1 MSECGTAFGTGALFI
16 IVEKWEWPSIHRV
29 NGQKNLH
36 KGQWNG
42 PAIKTHS
49 LQALGPQFDSKTHGT
64 RRELAPGSCPL
75 ISTHALWPMV
85 NPHLS
90 LSPSPSLLSSSSP
103 SCSFSL
109 LPALIHIQTLTCK
122 IIFFKER
129 EQWYIY
135 KMEQNS
141 AMDPWKQRLP
151 VILNSSVGCEWRALD
166 GAAVYWSHITTDVM
180 CNSASKS
187 RPIQGVAR
195 AVPCNS
201 EA

>member
-1 MSECGTAFGTGALFI
+1 MRECGTAFGTGALFI
-16 IVEKWEWPSIHRV
+16 IVEKWEWPSINHV

-49 LQALGPQFDSKTHGT
+49 LQALGPEFDSKTHGT

-122 IIFFKER
+122 IIFFLKR
-129 EQWYIY
+129 E
-135 KMEQNS
+135 NS
-141 AMDPWKQRLP
+141 GTSTKWNKIQPWIHGNKDFL
-151 VILNSSVGCEWRALD
+151 SSWTAVLD
-166 GAAVYWSHITTDVM
+166 V
-180 CNSASKS
+180 
-187 RPIQGVAR
+187 
-195 AVPCNS
+195 S
-201 EA
+201 EEP